1 MSRIVVLARKLDQ
14 GGAERQLVTLAKG
27 LRNRGHDI
35 QVVLFYS
42 GGVYDAELAAA
53 DVQVHFVGK
62 RGRWDV
68 IGFLV
73 RLALL
78 LRRLRPAT
86 IYSFLDLPN
95 ILAVLLHPVVRRPRL
110 VWSIRAA
117 GMEMQHYDWLSR
129 SIPKLEALLSRYADI
144 VIANSEAGAQW
155 AAGRGFPRSRVV
167 VVENGIDTQR
177 FRFDPAGRE
186 RYRGEWGIGAGEM
199 AIGLVARF
207 DPMKSHETFLRA
219 AGHLAKQ
226 RDDLRFVCVGGG
238 QEDFI
243 RRMQALSESLGIAK
257 RVTWAGAQTDMPA
270 VYSALD
276 IASSSSSF
284 GEGFSNAVA
293 EAMACERPC
302 VVTDV
307 GDSARIVGSTGEVVP
322 PRNPEALAAGLLRL
336 LDRLGHEPDLGH
348 RARQRI
354 VAEFSVERML
364 ERTEQAL
371 FGRL

>member
-1 MSRIVVLARKLDQ
+1 MTSLVLLARKLDQ

-27 LRNRGHDI
+27 LKRRGHDVH
-35 QVVLFYS
+35 VVLFYP
-42 GGVYDAELAAA
+42 GGAFDGELTGAG
-53 DVQVHFVGK
+53 VPVHFVGK

-95 ILAVLLHPVVRRPRL
+95 ILAVLLHPFVRRPRL

-129 SIPKLEALLSRYADI
+129 SIPKLESLLSRYSDI

-207 DPMKSHETFLRA
+207 DPTKGHETFLRA
-219 AGHLAKQ
+219 AANLAKL
-226 RDDLRFVCVGGG
+226 RDGLRFVCVGGG
-238 QEDFI
+238 PQDYI
-243 RRMQALSESLGIAK
+243 RRMQALSELLGIAK

-276 IASSSSSF
+276 IACSSSL

-364 ERTEQAL
+364 ERTEHAL